1 MDLLKLTLDD
11 CDEDDGVIALVRL
24 VKKIPDHEFFF
35 HINYANSFCFE
46 RIDDLVVE
54 GTFYTYHFSVF
65 RGYSKESRTCFRFIS
80 NKSIFSIKNR
90 ELTELFS
97 GEGEVKYLLEA
108 YPDTDYILTS
118 PDKCADFSLIL
129 LPENLCFQLQEIPL
143 GFDERLFHTLQY
155 YE

>member
-1 MDLLKLTLDD
+1 MEQLKLTLDD
-11 CDEDDGVIALVRL
+11 CEGDDGVIALVRL
-24 VKKIPDHEFFF
+24 VKKVPDHEFFF
-35 HINYANSFCFE
+35 HINRVNSFCFE

-54 GTFYTYHFSVF
+54 GIFYTYHFSVF
-65 RGYSKESRTCFRFIS
+65 RGYSKESRTCFRFIN
-80 NKSIFSIKNR
+80 NKSISSTQNK
-90 ELTELFS
+90 EVTELFS
-97 GEGEVKYLLEA
+97 GEEEVRYLLDA

-143 GFDERLFHTLQY
+143 GFDEKLFHTLQY